1 MFFSTAITAPS
12 PSIQPTLPVPTTKH
26 QQHQRPAA
34 ADAVK
39 AVIPAEPP
47 GAAPRLRPLPPLG
60 DKAERRAAFVEAAI
74 FQTAELKET
83 GDGKDR
89 RADGPAIE
97 HQPLRL
103 PDAGMHG
110 GI

>member
-1 MFFSTAITAPS
+1 MAAPRHIFFDRHDRAKPEHPADIAGSDD
-12 PSIQPTLPVPTTKH
+12 KH

-47 GAAPRLRPLPPLG
+47 GAAPRLRSLPALG

-74 FQTAELKET
+74 FEPAELKQAGE
-83 GDGKDR
+83 GKDR
-89 RADGPAIE
+89 KSVV
-97 HQPLRL
+97 
-103 PDAGMHG
+103 
-110 GI
+110 